1 MSFYVDSDFMWSSSL
16 FCCLVLFY
24 VKPNLDSGFKMLE
37 GEREDGRKGDLMRQ
51 LREENLSDVKEDPT
65 QSHRNSPIEAKER
78 INVNIL
84 LQK

>member
-1 MSFYVDSDFMWSSSL
+1 
-16 FCCLVLFY
+16 
-24 VKPNLDSGFKMLE
+24 MLE

-51 LREENLSDVKEDPT
+51 LREENPSDVKEDPT